1 MLIKSWNFSTGVL
14 GFTISDRGSVGKNA
28 PEIVFMSPDKSEHH
42 QLTLMVM

>member
-28 PEIVFMSPDKSEHH
+28 PEIVFMSPDKAS
-42 QLTLMVM
+42 TINSR